1 MTKYLTILLIVFL
14 SSCCGTH
21 TEIKYKYADITIK
34 RIDECGKTT
43 FYYQKGQ
50 EQISGRIWAEY
61 SGINDGF
68 KGYLEFNENGRVSLL
83 SGDGY
88 FQTSTDLDTT
98 RFNYKRIYA
107 YSRPEL
113 SENVCQIMLSPKYE
127 KERNLEFESGIQV
140 EYNIDKNEWW

>member
-1 MTKYLTILLIVFL
+1 MKMTKSLALILIILL

-21 TEIKYKYADITIK
+21 TEIKYKQADITIK

-50 EQISGRIWAEY
+50 EQILGKIWTDY

-68 KGYLEFNENGRVSLL
+68 KGYLVFNKNGRVLLL

-88 FQTSTDLDTT
+88 FHTSKDLDTT

-107 YSRPEL
+107 FSRPEL
-113 SENVCQIMLSPKYE
+113 KKNVCQIMLSTKYE
-127 KERNLEFESGIQV
+127 REQNLKLESGIQV
-140 EYNIDKNEWW
+140 EYNIDEDE

>member
-1 MTKYLTILLIVFL
+1 MTKYLTLILITFL

-21 TEIKYKYADITIK
+21 TEIKYKYEDITIR

-43 FYYQKGQ
+43 FYYQKGK
-50 EQISGRIWAEY
+50 EKIPGKIWAEY

-68 KGYLEFNENGRVSLL
+68 KGFLVFKENGKVFLL

-107 YSRPEL
+107 YNRPKL
-113 SENVCQIMLSPKYE
+113 NRSVCYIMLSTKYE
-127 KERNLEFESGIQV
+127 REQNLGFASGIQV
-140 EYNIDKNEWW
+140 EYNIDENEWW